1 MDISDETHSLRDIP
15 SHHVVSPRAPREL
28 REVVTLFINLIGLED
43 DFANKRLDVVQS
55 VMAAIIA
62 SCKMFGGAIRQFVVD
77 GALALPRP
85 RL

>member
-1 MDISDETHSLRDIP
+1 
-15 SHHVVSPRAPREL
+15 
-28 REVVTLFINLIGLED
+28 LIGLED